1 MWWRSTNRTFGH
13 TARVTVSASRWVMRG
28 LLLFALAFA
37 NLHDIWSPDVLPNA
51 LLPFTLLREGNV
63 DYDEFVFRPADRE
76 TELQTSRNALD
87 MRLDSEAYFFRA
99 CGKSTAT
106 APPKVP
112 RSKGGPPAPGPND
125 HVCSVFPPGMGLLA
139 LPFFL
144 PFVLAGSEALD
155 LGLLLR
161 VGHLAAAFYE
171 TVAALL
177 LWAVIRRYS
186 SERQALGLVLLYWL
200 GTSVRTVSSQALWQ
214 HAGVHLAVASAL
226 WLLLQ
231 ERWLPRRNEFVAGVA
246 LGLGSV
252 VRQTTALVALAL
264 PATRSP
270 SRYFIALAVG
280 LLVGILPLLVFN
292 QLVYGSAVEQGY
304 GVKPF
309 DTPILEGLYG
319 LLLSPS
325 RGLFI
330 YEPWAFLALASCV
343 IARFANTTRGRI
355 SERIAGLLIPWAV
368 LLGAYATYAEW
379 WGGRVFGPRFLDD
392 FAPLL
397 IAGLAWGVRGGWF
410 ALGFMRGVFWL
421 AVSWSLLLFGAAALV
436 YDQNTWDLAPTNIND
451 DPSRLFSWSDPQ
463 WLAVLRALPEGG
475 PRVVI
480 AIGLSLLIL
489 LFLARVEGLIGRK
502 GVVIGGPAPSAPDRP
517 ASSPPAS

>member
-1 MWWRSTNRTFGH
+1 
-13 TARVTVSASRWVMRG
+13 VTVPASRWVMRG

-63 DYDEFVFRPADRE
+63 DFDEFVFRPADRE
-76 TELQTSRNALD
+76 RARQTPGAALET
-87 MRLDSEAYFFRA
+87 RLDSEAYFFRA

-106 APPKVP
+106 AAPGVP

-144 PFVLAGSEALD
+144 PFVLAGWEAMD

-171 TVAALL
+171 TLAALL
-177 LWAVIRRYS
+177 LWAVIRRYAN
-186 SERQALGLVLLYWL
+186 ERQALGLVLLYWL
-200 GTSVRTVSSQALWQ
+200 GTSVRTVSAQALWQ

-231 ERWLPRRNEFVAGVA
+231 ERWLPRRNELLAGLA

-252 VRQTTALVALAL
+252 VRQTTALAALAL
-264 PATRSP
+264 PSTRSP
-270 SRYFIALAVG
+270 ARHLVALWLG
-280 LLVGILPLLVFN
+280 LFVGIVPLLVFN
-292 QLVYGSAVEQGY
+292 QLAYGSAVEQGY

-309 DTPILEGLYG
+309 DTPVLEGLYG
-319 LLLSPS
+319 LLFSPS

-330 YEPWAFLALASCV
+330 YEPWAFLALASFG

-355 SERIAGLLIPWAV
+355 SERIAGLVIPWAV

-421 AVSWSLLLFGAAALV
+421 AVSWSLLLFNAAALV
-436 YDQNTWDLAPTNIND
+436 YDQNTWDLVPTNIND
-451 DPSRLFSWSDPQ
+451 DPSRLFSWADPQ
-463 WLAVLRALPEGG
+463 WLAVLRALPDGG
-475 PRVVI
+475 PRVII
-480 AIGLSLLIL
+480 AIGLTLLIL
-489 LFLARVEGLIGRK
+489 LFLARVEELIGK
-502 GVVIGGPAPSAPDRP
+502 KSGVIASAVP
-517 ASSPPAS
+517 

>member
-1 MWWRSTNRTFGH
+1 VTNADGEVPVGR
-13 TARVTVSASRWVMRG
+13 SRWIMRG

-63 DYDEFVFRPADRE
+63 DYDEYVFRPADRPKAPAN
-76 TELQTSRNALD
+76 RF
-87 MRLDSEAYFFRA
+87 DSEAYFFRA

-106 APPKVP
+106 QPPGTT

-139 LPFFL
+139 LMFFL
-144 PFVLAGSEALD
+144 PFVVAGADALD
-155 LGLLLR
+155 LGLLIR
-161 VGHLAAAFYE
+161 VGHVAAAFYE
-171 TVAALL
+171 TLAALL
-177 LWAVIRRYS
+177 LWAVIRRYAN
-186 SERQALGLVLLYWL
+186 ERAALGLILLYWL

-214 HAGVHLAVASAL
+214 HPGVHLAVAGAL

-231 ERWLPRRNEFVAGVA
+231 ERWLPRRNEFLAGLA

-252 VRQTTALVALAL
+252 VRQTTALAALAI
-264 PATRSP
+264 PSTRSP
-270 SRYFIALAVG
+270 VRYVVALGLG
-280 LLVGILPLLVFN
+280 LLVGVVPLLLFN
-292 QLVYGSAVEQGY
+292 QLAYGSAIEQGY

-309 DTPILEGLYG
+309 DTPVFEGLFG

-325 RGLFI
+325 RGLFV
-330 YEPWAFLALASCV
+330 YEPWSVLALASFG
-343 IARFANTTRGRI
+343 IARFAHTTRGRI
-355 SERIAGLLIPWAV
+355 SERIAGLAIPWVV
-368 LLGAYATYAEW
+368 LLIAYATYAEW

-410 ALGFMRGVFWL
+410 ALGFMRGIFWL
-421 AVSWSLLLFGAAALV
+421 AVSWSLLIFNAAAVV
-436 YDQNTWDLAPTNIND
+436 YDQNTWDLKPTNIND

-475 PRVVI
+475 PRVAVAI
-480 AIGLSLLIL
+480 ALTLLIL
-489 LFLARVEGLIGRK
+489 LFLARVEGLLTRK
-502 GVVIGGPAPSAPDRP
+502 
-517 ASSPPAS
+517 